1 MGFYNNAGGIVHP
14 TTKEELAEEISIRLD
29 RGQTNLN
36 DIDTSKITDMS
47 SLFYHVFQRRAVKDI
62 DVSLWNTSNVTS
74 MSYMF
79 FGCSIF
85 NCDISNWDVSK
96 VNNMTCMFYG
106 CYLFN
111 QNLDKWNVGK
121 RVNVR
126 EMFEGSGV
134 MYLPIWYF
142 NNSKLY

>member
-1 MGFYNNAGGIVHP
+1 MSFYKNAGGIAKP
-14 TTKEELAEEISIRLD
+14 QTRKELVNEIKIRLD

-47 SLFYHVFQRRAVKDI
+47 NLFYHVFQHRAIKNI
-62 DVSLWNTSNVTS
+62 DVSLWDTSNVTT

-96 VNNMTCMFYG
+96 VNNMTYMFYG

-121 RVNVR
+121 GVNVR
-126 EMFEGSGV
+126 EMFESSGV
-134 MYLPIWYF
+134 VYLPIWYF

>member
-1 MGFYNNAGGIVHP
+1 MGFYNNAGGIAHP
-14 TTKEELAEEISIRLD
+14 TTKYELAEEISIRLD

-47 SLFYHVFQRRAVKDI
+47 SLFYHVFQRRAIKNI
-62 DVSLWNTSNVTS
+62 DVSLWDTSNVTD

-111 QNLDKWNVGK
+111 QNLDQWNVGK
-121 RVNVR
+121 RVNIR
-126 EMFEGSGV
+126 EMFESSGV
-134 MYLPIWYF
+134 VYLPIWYF

>member
-1 MGFYNNAGGIVHP
+1 MSFYNNAGGIAHP
-14 TTKEELAEEISIRLD
+14 TTRIELIQEINTRLD

-47 SLFYHVFQRRAVKDI
+47 SLFYHVFQRRVIKNI
-62 DVSLWNTSNVTS
+62 DVSLWDTSNVTS

-85 NCDISNWDVSK
+85 NCNISNWDVSK
-96 VNNMTCMFYG
+96 VNNMTYMFYG

-121 RVNVR
+121 GVNVR
-126 EMFEGSGV
+126 EMFEHSGV
-134 MYLPIWYF
+134 IYLPIWYF

>member
-1 MGFYNNAGGIVHP
+1 MSFYKNIGGLAQP
-14 TTKEELAEEISIRLD
+14 RTKDELQYEINIRLN

-47 SLFYHVFQRRAVKDI
+47 NLFNNLDRNI
-62 DVSLWNTSNVTS
+62 DVSLWDTSNVTS

-121 RVNVR
+121 GVNVR
-126 EMFEGSGV
+126 EMFESSGV

>member
-1 MGFYNNAGGIVHP
+1 MSFYKNAGGMVCP
-14 TTKEELAEEISIRLD
+14 TTRLELMEEIGIRID

-47 SLFYHVFQRRAVKDI
+47 SLFYHVFQRRAIKNI
-62 DVSLWNTSNVTS
+62 DVSLWDTSNVTT

-106 CYLFN
+106 CYFFN

-121 RVNVR
+121 GVNIR
-126 EMFEGSGV
+126 EMFESSGV
-134 MYLPIWYF
+134 VYLPIWYF